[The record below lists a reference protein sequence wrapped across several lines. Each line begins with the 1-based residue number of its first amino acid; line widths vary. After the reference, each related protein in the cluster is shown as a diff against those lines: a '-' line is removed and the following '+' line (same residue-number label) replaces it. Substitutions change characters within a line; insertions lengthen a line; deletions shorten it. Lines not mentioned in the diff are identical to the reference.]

1 MQGGKFDV
9 QRLKYDDLVNGVWT
23 ASWSPKVEHPSIS
36 PEHAEAAAKIMMPKI
51 LLGIKDKG
59 FVVSDEWNKL
69 LPEYKFTQVEE
80 FVERAWKG
88 KQ

>member
-1 MQGGKFDV
+1 
-9 QRLKYDDLVNGVWT
+9 
-23 ASWSPKVEHPSIS
+23 
-36 PEHAEAAAKIMMPKI
+36 MPKI

-69 LPEYKFTQVEE
+69 LPDYKFTQVDE